1 LNVEPA
7 RNSLLAIVVLTV
19 VFSGSFSYAATISGT
34 ISPTGSSAGT
44 TIALSGAATATATV
58 NSSGNYSFS
67 GLAAGTY
74 TVTPSQSGFS
84 FNPPSQSV
92 TLTRRQSVTVNF
104 TAVAQG
110 SGSGVLIVDGQ
121 TWGDS
126 STASSNISTPAF
138 TTSAGNELLLALVAT
153 DGPSGSTNQVTN
165 MSGAGLTWSLVRRT
179 NAQPGTAEI
188 WRAFTTTP
196 LTNAVVTATLSNP
209 AASSITLISFKG
221 VDTTGSNGSGAVGA
235 TASGNATSG
244 APTASLVTTRNNS
257 WVLGIGNDW
266 DQAISRVVGSNQ
278 SIIHQYLAAAGDTY
292 WVQGENAPTPL
303 AGSTVTINDTAPT
316 GDHYNLTLVEVLPAT
331 AGGGSG
337 GGAST
342 YTISGTISPTS
353 SGAGT
358 TVTLTG
364 ATSMAAIADSSG
376 KYSFTGLP
384 NGSYAIT
391 PSKSGFTFTPAS
403 LNATVNGA
411 NLTGENFSATATAP
425 QTYSI
430 SGTISP
436 ATSGAGSLLTL
447 SGSASATT
455 MSDASGNYSFMGL
468 SNGSYVV
475 TASGQGV
482 TYTPVSQPITI
493 AGTNVSGINFTA
505 TSAAKVIFFDNF
517 SGSSLSSAW
526 TVISRHGEY
535 SQDETEC
542 NIPQQVSVANGLTIT
557 TAAQTWTCGDYNPD
571 GTVWHTPTSWPYV
584 SGDIQWT
591 SLNFTYGT
599 VEVRAKY
606 PDQRT
611 SLWPSIWLLSSNCQ
625 KTNPFTGSTG
635 VGTCPNGTTGY
646 TEIDM
651 TECYGSAW
659 CDFHVA
665 NPSFGI
671 GNGCDAYY
679 AVDTNFHTF
688 TTVWTS
694 SGIKQYMDGVL
705 ETTCNQN
712 LVQPMFLIIQ
722 TQTGGQGGTPNNSF
736 LPANLVVDYV
746 KVTQP

>member
-1 LNVEPA
+1 
-7 RNSLLAIVVLTV
+7 
-19 VFSGSFSYAATISGT
+19 
-34 ISPTGSSAGT
+34 
-44 TIALSGAATATATV
+44 
-58 NSSGNYSFS
+58 
-67 GLAAGTY
+67 
-74 TVTPSQSGFS
+74 
-84 FNPPSQSV
+84 
-92 TLTRRQSVTVNF
+92 
-104 TAVAQG
+104 
-110 SGSGVLIVDGQ
+110 
-121 TWGDS
+121 
-126 STASSNISTPAF
+126 
-138 TTSAGNELLLALVAT
+138 
-153 DGPSGSTNQVTN
+153 
-165 MSGAGLTWSLVRRT
+165 
-179 NAQPGTAEI
+179 
-188 WRAFTTTP
+188 
-196 LTNAVVTATLSNP
+196 
-209 AASSITLISFKG
+209 
-221 VDTTGSNGSGAVGA
+221 
-235 TASGNATSG
+235 
-244 APTASLVTTRNNS
+244 
-257 WVLGIGNDW
+257 
-266 DQAISRVVGSNQ
+266 
-278 SIIHQYLAAAGDTY
+278 
-292 WVQGENAPTPL
+292 
-303 AGSTVTINDTAPT
+303 
-316 GDHYNLTLVEVLPAT
+316 
-331 AGGGSG
+331 
-337 GGAST
+337 
-342 YTISGTISPTS
+342 
-353 SGAGT
+353 
-358 TVTLTG
+358 
-364 ATSMAAIADSSG
+364 
-376 KYSFTGLP
+376 
-384 NGSYAIT
+384 
-391 PSKSGFTFTPAS
+391 
-403 LNATVNGA
+403 
-411 NLTGENFSATATAP
+411 
-425 QTYSI
+425 
-430 SGTISP
+430 
-436 ATSGAGSLLTL
+436 
-447 SGSASATT
+447 
-455 MSDASGNYSFMGL
+455 
-468 SNGSYVV
+468 
-475 TASGQGV
+475 
-482 TYTPVSQPITI
+482 
-493 AGTNVSGINFTA
+493 VSGINFTA